1 MDTGLNSFRGT
12 QGRRNQR
19 QEKKGRKYN
28 AKAAAAIRTEY
39 KSKLKQSN
47 FSEEE
52 RLALRKRIIDEQK
65 KKRTKNLIILLISAL
80 CISAGFVWVLGYL

>member
-1 MDTGLNSFRGT
+1 MDSSLNHFKAS

-39 KSKLKQSN
+39 KSHLKKSN

-52 RLALRKRIIDEQK
+52 RLALRKRIIDEQT
-65 KKRTKNLIILLISAL
+65 KRSTTNRIILISAAL
-80 CISAGFVWVLGYL
+80 GVAGVFIWILAYL